1 MYCYHGYHATNEVS
15 GIRCDGV
22 VKPMRMTC
30 VYLFTDFDSA
40 KWYCS
45 EFGYSSVVKVAYMSC
60 DIAGR
65 WKPKYCKR
73 GGVVRL
79 KPGATADYIQVSWVR
94 EC

>member
-45 EFGYSSVVKVAYMSC
+45 EFGYSGVVKVAYMSC

-79 KPGATADYIQVSWVR
+79 KPGATADYIQVAWVR

>member
-1 MYCYHGYHATNEVS
+1 VYCYHGYHATNEVS

-45 EFGYSSVVKVAYMSC
+45 EFRYSSVVKVAYMSC

-79 KPGATADYIQVSWVR
+79 KPGATADYIQVAWVR